1 MKNIQKKMKATSEM
15 FVPYVL
21 SRFYNPKRKMKRKKA
36 KKKNSNTC
44 FLLRTSTKDQL

>member
-1 MKNIQKKMKATSEM
+1 MKATSEM

-36 KKKNSNTC
+36 KKKQQHLFSVENFNKRPALTM
-44 FLLRTSTKDQL
+44 KGK